1 MAVFQAKT
9 NRKQISIILNLI
21 KRDCVDLYGEFH
33 LKKPQ
38 LKHAIELYEEFM
50 TQEINTLFV
59 SSNRFSEIVLKH
71 RENFKEFV
79 KSVTKEIILD
89 DGTPQETVTN
99 GISVDGSVYVMFIS
113 LQEWLIQGP
122 KCQQFYYMIDIDS
135 FRYSQRNEIRDC
147 NIAKQVFLERFE
159 IVY

>member
-21 KRDCVDLYGEFH
+21 KRDCVDLYEKFR

-59 SSNRFSEIVLKH
+59 SSNKFSEIVLKH
-71 RENFKEFV
+71 RDNFKMFIDKTV
-79 KSVTKEIILD
+79 EIILGD
-89 DGTPQETVTN
+89 ARTEETVTN
-99 GISVDGSVYVMFIS
+99 GISVDKSDYVMFIS

-122 KCQQFYYMIDIDS
+122 KCKQFYFMIDIDS
-135 FRYSQRNEIRDC
+135 FRYSQLNGIQEC
-147 NIAKQVFLERFE
+147 KQV
-159 IVY
+159 Y